1 MNTNLTEILKS
12 IPDFEDFMNLIDEI
26 GELAFKKMQLEN
38 NIKAQET
45 YTFRQV
51 MSQPEFQVNGKP
63 PSVAYAEKAYLF
75 TGFDDA
81 ITEDRVELV
90 DITSKLEKKK
100 LQLGVYK
107 DMIDVFRTLSASSRT
122 AQF

>member
-107 DMIDVFRTLSASSRT
+107 DMIDVFRTLSASS
-122 AQF
+122 